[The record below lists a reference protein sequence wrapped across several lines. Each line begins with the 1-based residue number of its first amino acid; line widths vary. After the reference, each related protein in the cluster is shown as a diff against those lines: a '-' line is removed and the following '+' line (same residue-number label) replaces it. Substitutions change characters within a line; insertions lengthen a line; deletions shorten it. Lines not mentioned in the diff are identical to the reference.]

1 MIKNIFRLFAFI
13 LFSLNTTAQIEHVEP
28 LNWWVGMKNQ
38 NLQLLIHGNLV
49 GETIPVI
56 NYPGVVIKKINKA
69 DSKNYLF
76 IDLLIAKNTKP
87 GTFDINFKKEGKII
101 YSHRYS
107 LLVRSHDAAQIKGFN
122 SSDVIYLITP
132 DRFAN
137 GDYSNDVVAGM
148 KENKI
153 NRYNETSRHGGDIR
167 GIINH
172 LDYISEM
179 GFTAIW
185 PTPMLENNMPATSYH
200 GYAITNRYKVDPRF
214 GILEEYKELAEKAK
228 QKGIKLIFDDV
239 INHTGS
245 YYWWMSDLPFKNWI
259 NYPDSF
265 QLSNHRR
272 TVNRD
277 KYASSYDR
285 DLMISGWF
293 DKSMPDLN
301 GQNPFMANYLIQS
314 SIWWIE
320 TLQLGGIRQDTYPYS
335 DKIFSKNWSCSI
347 MNEYPNFNIVGE
359 EWSYNPL
366 ITSYWQ
372 QGKKNDDGYISCL
385 KSVMDFALQSALI
398 QALKEPEGPDFSK
411 GLTILYEG
419 LANDFIYANPKSIL
433 VMGDNHDMDRIFTQL
448 NKDVELTKMALTY
461 LLTVRGIPQLYYG
474 TEILMN
480 NSSHPNNHG
489 YIRSDFPGGWK
500 ENKVN
505 GFTGAGLSPDQL
517 IFRGYLKKLL
527 TWRKNNPVIANGE
540 TLHFAPFNGVYVYFR
555 FTKEKAIMVVLNKN
569 NNYTT
574 IDTKRFAEILKN
586 KTTAVNVMSGENV
599 SFKNSFTVKGKTA
612 TIYEIK

>member
-1 MIKNIFRLFAFI
+1 VIKNIFRLFAFI
-13 LFSLNTTAQIEHVEP
+13 LFSLNTTAQIEQVEP

-200 GYAITNRYKVDPRF
+200 GYAITNRYKVIR
-214 GILEEYKELAEKAK
+214 GLE
-228 QKGIKLIFDDV
+228 F
-239 INHTGS
+239 
-245 YYWWMSDLPFKNWI
+245 
-259 NYPDSF
+259 
-265 QLSNHRR
+265 
-272 TVNRD
+272 
-277 KYASSYDR
+277 
-285 DLMISGWF
+285 
-293 DKSMPDLN
+293 
-301 GQNPFMANYLIQS
+301 
-314 SIWWIE
+314 
-320 TLQLGGIRQDTYPYS
+320 
-335 DKIFSKNWSCSI
+335 
-347 MNEYPNFNIVGE
+347 
-359 EWSYNPL
+359 
-366 ITSYWQ
+366 
-372 QGKKNDDGYISCL
+372 
-385 KSVMDFALQSALI
+385 
-398 QALKEPEGPDFSK
+398 
-411 GLTILYEG
+411 
-419 LANDFIYANPKSIL
+419 
-433 VMGDNHDMDRIFTQL
+433 
-448 NKDVELTKMALTY
+448 
-461 LLTVRGIPQLYYG
+461 
-474 TEILMN
+474 
-480 NSSHPNNHG
+480 
-489 YIRSDFPGGWK
+489 
-500 ENKVN
+500 
-505 GFTGAGLSPDQL
+505 
-517 IFRGYLKKLL
+517 
-527 TWRKNNPVIANGE
+527 
-540 TLHFAPFNGVYVYFR
+540 
-555 FTKEKAIMVVLNKN
+555 
-569 NNYTT
+569 
-574 IDTKRFAEILKN
+574 
-586 KTTAVNVMSGENV
+586 
-599 SFKNSFTVKGKTA
+599 
-612 TIYEIK
+612 